1 MCMDVLLVLPG
12 RAPDRLS
19 AEATWSGR
27 PFRERR
33 FAPLPRSRSPRPSIR
48 WPEPLRTA
56 PRRPT
61 VTLAMEWVT
70 VEVFDSDAAAWTW
83 RDQYADVLVIAAIT
97 AGAVCWEWHAHGCG
111 VVLEVCLPDVAA
123 VEVFQALPAVGAALE
138 AAPDPVN
145 GVLVYR
151 GRGGGAGTGVPRR
164 PWPHLGAGAVALPEP
179 DDIPPPP
186 GRAPALLTLVA
197 S

>member
-1 MCMDVLLVLPG
+1 MRTDVLLVLTG

-27 PFRERR
+27 SFRECR
-33 FAPLPRSRSPRPSIR
+33 FSPLRRSRSPRLDPVPFR
-48 WPEPLRTA
+48 RT
-56 PRRPT
+56 PRRAT

-70 VEVFDSDAAAWTW
+70 VEVFDRDAAAWTW

-111 VVLEVCLPDVAA
+111 VVLEVCLPGDAA
-123 VEVFQALPAVGAALE
+123 VEVFRALPAVGAALE

-151 GRGGGAGTGVPRR
+151 GRGGSAGTGVPRR